1 LRDGYP
7 TNWSVLP
14 QRLKDFQFQPIRSV
28 VSWALILIA
37 AWLTALAVFGLFG
50 WALARSAAIGD
61 RDQLE
66 QLDFARALEADK
78 SALDRRL
85 NREDRRAI
93 TRPWTE
99 SMSGRRAEDALRQ
112 DLADADHALK
122 DAEIR
127 LAEIEA
133 RQSG

>member
-1 LRDGYP
+1 M
-7 TNWSVLP
+7 
-14 QRLKDFQFQPIRSV
+14 
-28 VSWALILIA
+28 SWALILIA
-37 AWLTALAVFGLFG
+37 AWLTALAVVVLLV

-85 NREDRRAI
+85 DREDRRAI

-112 DLADADHALK
+112 DLADAERALE